1 MEPLD
6 DETCLNNALPV
17 RSFLPSQNPSRF
29 KDIVSICFEFRQ
41 SHLKVSPRR
50 KFLCFRGVYEIFML
64 YQFGRSELIELTN
77 YFINNTVT
85 RRLWSSLIP
94 ATKTSQYS
102 RTRMHRE
109 IVLLFRDI
117 LLSCMLL
124 VPKICDK
131 IYIRFVLRFP
141 VGVLSVRFRFP

>member
-1 MEPLD
+1 M
-6 DETCLNNALPV
+6 
-17 RSFLPSQNPSRF
+17 
-29 KDIVSICFEFRQ
+29 
-41 SHLKVSPRR
+41 
-50 KFLCFRGVYEIFML
+50 FML
-64 YQFGRSELIELTN
+64 YQLGGGKFVELTN
-77 YFINNTVT
+77 YFIYNTIT
-85 RRLWSSLIP
+85 RWLRSSLVP
-94 ATKTSQYS
+94 TTVAGQYS

-124 VPKICDK
+124 EPKICDK